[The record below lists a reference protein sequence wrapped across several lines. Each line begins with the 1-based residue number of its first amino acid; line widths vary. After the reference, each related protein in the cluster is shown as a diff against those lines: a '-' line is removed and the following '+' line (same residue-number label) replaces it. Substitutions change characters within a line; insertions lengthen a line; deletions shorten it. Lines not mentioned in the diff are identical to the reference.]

1 MGSSNSW
8 GSEHADALKMEDTY
22 FVNTVLTQYYG
33 CVNKFILNKIIYIF
47 SFICNNIT
55 SKILWHT

>member
-8 GSEHADALKMEDTY
+8 GSEHADALNVEDDY

-33 CVNKFILNKIIYIF
+33 CVSKFILNKRYLYIF
-47 SFICNNIT
+47 FY
-55 SKILWHT
+55 L

>member
-8 GSEHADALKMEDTY
+8 GSEHADALNVKDDY
-22 FVNTVLTQYYG
+22 FVNTVLTRYYG
-33 CVNKFILNKIIYIF
+33 CVSKFILNKIIYIF